1 MQTTNGQKV
10 FCIFAFLAIFFI
22 TSARSTVD
30 AMSRS
35 RADYIAMHAPSGQ
48 QQPSTAASTTA
59 ATAKTARTLM
69 VASWYGQKFQGR
81 LTSSGERFD
90 LRKLTA
96 AHKTLPL
103 GSIVRLTAPSTGRS
117 VVVRI
122 NDRGPW
128 LKGRDFDLSEAAA
141 KKLGIHEIGVA
152 AVEMALFK

>member
-10 FCIFAFLAIFFI
+10 FCIFAFLAIFFG
-22 TSARSTVD
+22 TSARSTVE
-30 AMSRS
+30 AMSKS
-35 RADYIAMHAPSGQ
+35 RAGYIALHAPSGPQ
-48 QQPSTAASTTA
+48 QLSTAAPT
-59 ATAKTARTLM
+59 TAKTAKTLM
-69 VASWYGQKFQGR
+69 IASWYGQKFQGR

-90 LRKLTA
+90 LHRLTA

-103 GSIVRLTAPSTGRS
+103 GSLVRLTAPSTGRS

-141 KKLGIHEIGVA
+141 TKLGIHEKGVA